1 MPKETQPVTTETPPN
16 PTVTA
21 DITGLPVIEHDE
33 FPEVPITG
41 TVKEMLTLAKGKK
54 KKEEKPDKKDEPK
67 DKSTDAVDEKLKSFL
82 FGRKPKPS
90 APKEGEPAPE
100 TPEGE
105 VETPPDP
112 KPAKAKEP
120 AKKKAVARDHA
131 ADLAEK
137 FAELERQ
144 RMELEKQRLEVERE
158 RIKSQAP
165 AREVKPDT
173 SLDILSED
181 ERYELEVLQQMAKQD
196 ASKYGDL
203 PKKFTDLAKATA
215 EYKAK
220 WESENEGESFNPD
233 DSAHDAFFQKN
244 QIRYAKKD
252 FKAAEMAL
260 VRPEPPKDESAL
272 KEIQSL
278 KAKEKVRE
286 VMPRAIQVFAEG
298 VESFLDQLDPEMAKS
313 ARAGGREKLVEDF
326 PDDADEVLKAAASIE
341 AVSIEAHRILET
353 DGLVEIDGN
362 NKVHNLIVDIIRR
375 KEPVTVGTRDSEG
388 RPFATWAQWASMTD
402 QQRAAHWH
410 LGAAEVV
417 DIVTQDLAASVR
429 ADLDRINSR
438 VQNRLKGFNPT
449 PAPTKPK
456 ASPVTSPSSANR
468 ATVDTSSKLRKD
480 ESSSFQKTIRSAL
493 FKRAS

>member
-1 MPKETQPVTTETPPN
+1 MPKETQPVAPQDT
-16 PTVTA
+16 TVTA
-21 DITGLPVIEHDE
+21 DITGLPVIENDE
-33 FPEVPITG
+33 FPDVPMTG
-41 TVKEMLTLAKGKK
+41 TVKELLTMGKGKK
-54 KKEEKPDKKDEPK
+54 KPAAPKPEEKVK
-67 DKSTDAVDEKLKSFL
+67 DKEKVVEAVDDKLKNFL
-82 FGRKPKPS
+82 FGRKPKPA
-90 APKEGEPAPE
+90 APEVKADDEPVVVDPEPVTPAPA
-100 TPEGE
+100 
-105 VETPPDP
+105 
-112 KPAKAKEP
+112 PAKA

-165 AREVKPDT
+165 PAKEVPAST
-173 SLDILSED
+173 GLEILSED

-215 EYKAK
+215 EYKSN
-220 WESENEGESFNPD
+220 WEKDNDGEEFDPE

-244 QIRYAKKD
+244 QIRYAKRD
-252 FKAAEMAL
+252 FKAAEMTLAQ
-260 VRPEPPKDESAL
+260 PEKPKDESAM
-272 KEIQSL
+272 KEIREL
-278 KAKEKVRE
+278 KAKDKVRE

-298 VESFLDQLDPEMAKS
+298 VESFLETLDPDMAKA
-313 ARAGGREKLVEDF
+313 AREGGRDKLSEEF

-353 DGLVEIDGN
+353 DGLVEIDGGN
-362 NKVHNLIVDIIRR
+362 RVHNLIVDIIRR

-388 RPFATWAQWASMTD
+388 RPFATWSQWANMSD

-417 DIVTQDLAASVR
+417 DIVTQDLAGAVR
-429 ADLDRINSR
+429 AELDRINSR
-438 VQNRLKGFNPT
+438 VQNRMKG
-449 PAPTKPK
+449 PAAAPVATKPK
-456 ASPVTSPSSANR
+456 VSPVTSPSSANR
-468 ATVDTSSKLRKD
+468 ATVDTTSKLRKG
-480 ESSSFQKTIRSAL
+480 ESDSFQKTIRSAL